1 MDRIL
6 VISSDGHCGP
16 PANEYREFLAP
27 EHRPRFDAHQQAL
40 KDRIAAAQANVYNAD
55 NAGFV
60 QKWESLTGGD
70 GGLRG
75 AHDSDYRNGM
85 LDEEGVTGEVLF
97 PNADVLGTGK
107 VAASPFSDG
116 LAAGEPEV
124 VFAGAR
130 AHNRW
135 LAAFVA
141 KSPERRIGLA
151 IVPFLDDID
160 AGVAEI
166 REAHALGLRGVII
179 PTRWYGAPAYND
191 DRYEPIWSVCEE
203 LDMPMHTHAGTGP
216 DDYAPDSRGFLG
228 LMATEAQWWGIRP
241 LQVLLLSGVFDR
253 HPGLK
258 FIPTELG
265 NSWAEDMFFKLD
277 RKWDGTNHNTAKFSD
292 DNPFRRMCQAMP
304 SSYLGTNIFIG
315 ASTPGPEDM
324 THRNED
330 INRAVMWGNDIPHP
344 EGTYP
349 FTKYWIRTRFHD
361 VPEAEAVAILGE
373 NALRCY
379 RFDADALRALAEVIG
394 VKRDE
399 IYGDVA
405 MEAAPF

>member
-16 PANEYREFLAP
+16 PASEYREYLEP
-27 EHRPRFDAHQQAL
+27 EYRLRFDAHQEAL
-40 KDRIAAAQANVYNAD
+40 KERIETARSNPFNAD

-60 QKWESLTGGD
+60 QKWLSLTDGG

-75 AHDSDYRNGM
+75 AYDSDYRTAM
-85 LDEEGVTGEVLF
+85 LDEEGIAGEVLF

-116 LAAGEPEV
+116 LAAGDPDLV
-124 VFAGAR
+124 LGGAK

-135 LAAFVA
+135 LAGFVA

-151 IVPFLDDID
+151 IVPFLHDID
-160 AGVAEI
+160 AGVEEI
-166 REAHALGLRGVII
+166 REAHEIGLRGVII

-203 LDMPMHTHAGTGP
+203 LDMPLHTHAGTGP

-241 LQVLLLSGVFDR
+241 LQVFLLSGVFDR
-253 HPGLK
+253 YPKLK

-292 DNPFRRMCQAMP
+292 DNPFRKMCERIP
-304 SSYLGTNIFIG
+304 SSYLGTNVFIG

-324 THRNED
+324 AHRTDE
-330 INRAVMWGNDIPHP
+330 INRAIMWGNDLPHP

-349 FTKYWIRTRFHD
+349 YTKYWVRTRFHD
-361 VPEAEAVAILGE
+361 VGEDEAHAILGE

-379 RFDADALRALAEVIG
+379 PFDIEKLRPIADRIGVTSDEIWGAEVL
-394 VKRDE
+394 
-399 IYGDVA
+399 
-405 MEAAPF
+405 EAAPF